1 MLVYSL
7 TRMKEHGM
15 MERIGI
21 LVNKRER
28 ERDIV
33 SKCIEDI
40 VDILIQQRERQKERD
55 SVQFDKRERESV
67 IWKRIEEAK
76 RVNAMLSKGQQSL
89 LLDKVG

>member
-40 VDILIQQRERQKERD
+40 VDILIQ
-55 SVQFDKRERESV
+55 
-67 IWKRIEEAK
+67 
-76 RVNAMLSKGQQSL
+76 
-89 LLDKVG
+89 

>member
-40 VDILIQQRERQKERD
+40 VDILREIKDTKEK
-55 SVQFDKRERESV
+55 VKTKTNTRE
-67 IWKRIEEAK
+67 
-76 RVNAMLSKGQQSL
+76 
-89 LLDKVG
+89 

>member
-28 ERDIV
+28 ERERERDIV
-33 SKCIEDI
+33 SKCIEDM
-40 VDILIQQRERQKERD
+40 VDILIQ
-55 SVQFDKRERESV
+55 
-67 IWKRIEEAK
+67 
-76 RVNAMLSKGQQSL
+76 
-89 LLDKVG
+89 

>member
-28 ERDIV
+28 ER
-33 SKCIEDI
+33 E
-40 VDILIQQRERQKERD
+40 
-55 SVQFDKRERESV
+55 REREILCQSV
-67 IWKRIEEAK
+67 LKI
-76 RVNAMLSKGQQSL
+76 
-89 LLDKVG
+89 

>member
-28 ERDIV
+28 ERERDIV

-40 VDILIQQRERQKERD
+40 VDILIQ
-55 SVQFDKRERESV
+55 
-67 IWKRIEEAK
+67 
-76 RVNAMLSKGQQSL
+76 
-89 LLDKVG
+89 